1 MRILFLGDIVGRPGR
16 RSVARWL
23 PELRIAHQV
32 DLVVANAENAA
43 GGLGATPEVLAEL
56 KGIGVNAFTMGNHV
70 WRKDTLIP
78 ALDRLPEVVRPANF
92 PAGTP
97 GRGATVLEAPGGRKV
112 ALVNVLG
119 RVFMEPLAC
128 PFETVDRE
136 LPALRAITPLILI
149 DMHAEATSEK
159 VALGWH
165 ADGRCTAV
173 IGTHTHVQTADEWI
187 MPGGTAYISDVGM
200 CGPMYSVIGVE
211 REKVIKRFITAMPR
225 KFAPAKGP
233 LMFCAVLIDADNETG
248 RANRITRFFLREETK
263 DV

>member
-1 MRILFLGDIVGRPGR
+1 
-16 RSVARWL
+16 
-23 PELRIAHQV
+23 
-32 DLVVANAENAA
+32 
-43 GGLGATPEVLAEL
+43 
-56 KGIGVNAFTMGNHV
+56 
-70 WRKDTLIP
+70 
-78 ALDRLPEVVRPANF
+78 
-92 PAGTP
+92 
-97 GRGATVLEAPGGRKV
+97 
-112 ALVNVLG
+112 
-119 RVFMEPLAC
+119 
-128 PFETVDRE
+128 
-136 LPALRAITPLILI
+136 
-149 DMHAEATSEK
+149 MHAEATSEK